1 MSISMKHYQIKFF
14 SLLLFFFFSS
24 AAFSQP
30 ETSGKNHANENLQLI
45 KTLEEKFAVKIF
57 FDDILI
63 EKVNL
68 NSRATSMQSIDKA
81 LEILLEDT
89 EITFSK
95 LQSDSYILLP
105 AAIIRS
111 ITEKHDTLLS
121 TSGSSMVIGNLS
133 NYRKNKSAVV
143 NGLVLDGK
151 TNKPLPG
158 AIIVVKNMDLGVASD
173 EKGMFELLLK
183 PGNYIFFISC
193 IGYEDYNVPVKVLSS
208 GDFSVEM
215 FEKSIK
221 LEEVAVYARR
231 ADRNVSGEQM
241 SLIEIDRKLI
251 KQLPLLTGEKDL
263 VRSFSMMP
271 GIKSTGEFGTGISV
285 RGGGN
290 DQNLFLMDETPL
302 YNTSHVFGLISS
314 VSPDIVSNVNLY
326 KGFIPAE
333 YGERAS
339 SVIDIQ
345 SKHGNDKQYRANGGL
360 GLFSSRLAVEGP
372 IIKNKISFLV
382 AGRSSY
388 SDCLLNRIPD
398 ADLANSN
405 ARFYDIYANINAA
418 LSKKQRLF
426 AMYYNSYDYFNY
438 SNQLHYTNINNAGEF
453 KWNYSGSTVAN
464 YSLAITYSENKIIK
478 EDIER
483 PDTSYIH
490 EHAVS
495 SLALRG
501 DAVYNINQHHSLKA
515 GFTAIKYKINPGEQ
529 RPYDTL
535 SSAHFYSLGENN
547 GTETAVYLSDNI
559 TVNTFISIYIGLRY
573 SAFFNTGPSV
583 IYNYQPGLPL
593 SNATML
599 ETTSYGKNEII
610 KFYHSPEPRLSV
622 KYQFNSSTSAKISY
636 SRNAQYISLISAS
649 AVQSPDDIWQIS
661 GKYIKPVSSNAVALG
676 FYKNFKQNT
685 FETSVELYYR
695 HLKNL
700 TEYKNGAKLMMNPHI
715 ETELLN
721 ATGKNYGIEFLVK
734 KNQGNI
740 DGWISYT
747 YSRSYR
753 KTNGLFTE
761 EIINDNKIYPSSFD
775 KPHDL
780 SLMLTYHYNRRLRMS
795 ANFTYSTGR
804 AVTLPEAIYYT
815 ENSWKV
821 SYRDRNSERLPD
833 YHRLDLSISLD
844 ESLRIK
850 KKWKGSWTFSVLNIY
865 ARKNTYSVFFKSEV
879 PSKENNYRS
888 FGLYKL
894 YIIGRPL
901 ATLTY
906 NFIF

>member
-1 MSISMKHYQIKFF
+1 MNQSPVKSFF
-14 SLLLFFFFSS
+14 LLLFFVFSVC
-24 AAFSQP
+24 AMSQT
-30 ETSGKNHANENLQLI
+30 EGI
-45 KTLEEKFAVKIF
+45 KTGQIQENIQIIKALEEKFGVKIF
-57 FDDILI
+57 FDDTAIENVILN
-63 EKVNL
+63 EQAVNML
-68 NSRATSMQSIDKA
+68 SVEKA
-81 LEILLEDT
+81 LEVLPGNT
-89 EITFSK
+89 EITFSQ

-105 AAIIRS
+105 AAVLRS

-121 TSGSSMVIGNLS
+121 ASSISIVIGNLS
-133 NYRKNKSAVV
+133 NYRKNKSAVISGHV
-143 NGLVLDGK
+143 VDGK
-151 TNKPLPG
+151 TGKPLPG
-158 AIIVVKNMDLGVASD
+158 AIIVIKNMDLGVASD
-173 EKGMFELLLK
+173 ENGTFELLLK
-183 PGNYIFFISC
+183 PGNYIVFISC
-193 IGYEDYNVPVKVLSS
+193 IGYEDYNVPIKVLSS
-208 GDFSVEM
+208 GDFTIEM

-231 ADRNVSGEQM
+231 ADKNVSGEQM

-263 VRSFSMMP
+263 IRSFSMMP

-339 SVIDIQ
+339 SVIDIR
-345 SKHGNDKQYRANGGL
+345 SKHGNEKRYRANGGI
-360 GLFSSRLAVEGP
+360 GLFSSRLALEGP
-372 IIKNKISFLV
+372 VLKDKVSFLV

-388 SDCLLNRIPD
+388 SDWLLNKIPD

-405 ARFYDIYANINAA
+405 AKFYDIYAGMHAA
-418 LSKKQRLF
+418 ISKRQRLF
-426 AMYYNSYDYFNY
+426 AMFYNSYDYFNY
-438 SNQLHYTNINNAGEF
+438 GNQLHYSNINNAGEL
-453 KWNYSGSTVAN
+453 KWSYSGSTIAG
-464 YSLAITYSENKIIK
+464 YSLTITYSENKIKK

-483 PDTSYIH
+483 ADTSYIH
-490 EHAVS
+490 EHAVR

-501 DAVYNINQHHSLKA
+501 DAAYNINQHHSLKA
-515 GFTAIKYKINPGEQ
+515 GFTTIKYLINPGEQ

-535 SSAHFYSLGENN
+535 SSARKYSLGENN
-547 GTETAVYLSDNI
+547 GIETAVYLSDNI
-559 TVNTFISIYIGLRY
+559 TVNTFISIYIGIRY
-573 SAFFNTGPSV
+573 SAFFNTGPSE

-599 ETTSYGKNEII
+599 ETTSFGKNELV
-610 KFYHSPEPRLSV
+610 KLYHGPEPRLSV
-622 KYQFNSSTSAKISY
+622 KYQFNSSTSTKLSY
-636 SRNAQYISLISAS
+636 SRNVQYISLISAS

-661 GKYIKPVSSNAVALG
+661 GKYIKPVKSDAVAWG

-685 FETSVELYYR
+685 FETSAELYYR
-695 HLKNL
+695 HLRNL
-700 TEYKNGAKLMMNPHI
+700 TEYKNGAKLIMNPHI

-721 ATGKNYGIEFLVK
+721 ATGKNYGIELLVK

-747 YSRSYR
+747 YSRSFR
-753 KTNGLFTE
+753 KTNGTYME

-780 SLMLTYHYNRRLRMS
+780 NLMLTYHYNRRLRLS

-833 YHRLDLSISLD
+833 YHRLDLSVSLD
-844 ESLRIK
+844 ESLRLK
-850 KKWKGSWTFSVLNIY
+850 KKWKGSWTFSVLNVY
-865 ARKNTYSVFFKSEV
+865 ARKNAYSVFFKSEV
-879 PSKENNYRS
+879 PTKENNYRS

-901 ATLTY
+901 ATITY